1 MDTSFTGLCNK
12 VAIVT
17 NRPDM
22 LSVASG
28 GTGDIPLAVQ
38 ASTLKMHTDE
48 GAFFFKD
55 IVTAQVKFDQA
66 AWIQVL
72 DTSSFAR
79 YRAMSYFRKN
89 DPSLASY
96 QLNPGLLPPLTT
108 GFFGI
113 PYTILQAMLPLQCI
127 EPNNILDEFGVERQ
141 DVFYQAG
148 ASLFIK
154 SSTSLNYGLMGWYAY
169 PNVGSDD
176 IGTGYSSWIANEY
189 PFAIIYDAASAI
201 LQGVGMTDAARKFDN
216 PQNGLVTSH
225 MMALRNSN
233 IIARGY

>member
-1 MDTSFTGLCNK
+1 MDTSFQGLCNK
-12 VAIVT
+12 VATVT
-17 NRPDM
+17 NRSDM

-38 ASTLKMHTDE
+38 AATLKMHTSD
-48 GAFFFKD
+48 GSFFFKD
-55 IVTAQVKFDQA
+55 IQSGQVKFDQA

-72 DTSSFAR
+72 DTSSFPR
-79 YRAMSYFRKN
+79 YRNMSYFRKN

-96 QLNPGLLPPLTT
+96 QLNPSLLPPLVSSYN
-108 GFFGI
+108 GI
-113 PYTILQAMLPLQCI
+113 PYTILQSMLPLTPI

-141 DVFYQAG
+141 DVYYQAG

-176 IGTGYSSWIANEY
+176 IGTGYDSWIAREY
-189 PFAIIYDAASAI
+189 PFAIIYDAASTI
-201 LQGVGMTDAARKFDN
+201 LQGIGMTDAARKFDN
-216 PQNGLVTSH
+216 PETGLVSSH
-225 MMALRNSN
+225 MTALRNSN
-233 IIARGY
+233 VVVKGY